1 MGSRQGGRGA
11 AYVAGA
17 AARTCHRY
25 AGGAAVGW
33 HAAVHPAAFQQSVEG
48 STLFRRTRPETGPQA
63 SDRQSSASTGSSG
76 KKGRPTPTRKEA
88 EALAKAR
95 AKVPRTRKEMAA
107 AQKASRTESSSNMRR
122 AMRTGDERFLPA
134 RDQGPV
140 KRFLRDYVDSHFSFI
155 EMMIPLMLVVLVL
168 GYTGNATVTTY
179 ANLAMLSVFVLIIVD
194 LVRLRFRIRRE
205 LAVRFPTA
213 STQGTTYYAIARS
226 LQMRFMRLPKA
237 QVKIGQQLPDS
248 YR

>member
-1 MGSRQGGRGA
+1 
-11 AYVAGA
+11 
-17 AARTCHRY
+17 
-25 AGGAAVGW
+25 
-33 HAAVHPAAFQQSVEG
+33 
-48 STLFRRTRPETGPQA
+48 LFRRTKPDT
-63 SDRQSSASTGSSG
+63 SDRAAASTEAPG

-88 EALAKAR
+88 EAAARAR

-107 AQKASRTESSSNMRR
+107 AQKATRSESSSNMRQ
-122 AMRTGDERFLPA
+122 AMRTGDERYLPA
-134 RDQGPV
+134 RDKGPV
-140 KRFLRDYVDSHFSFI
+140 RRFIRDYVDSHFSFI

-168 GYTGNATVTTY
+168 GYSGNSTITTY

-205 LAVRFPTA
+205 LATRFPGT
-213 STQGTTYYAIARS
+213 STQGTTYYAVARS

-237 QVKIGQQLPDS
+237 KVKIGQQLSDT